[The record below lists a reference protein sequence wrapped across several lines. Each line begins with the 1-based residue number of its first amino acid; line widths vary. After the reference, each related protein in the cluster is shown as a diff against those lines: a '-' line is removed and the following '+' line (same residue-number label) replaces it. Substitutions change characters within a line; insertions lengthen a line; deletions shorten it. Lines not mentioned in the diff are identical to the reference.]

1 MSQNRPHSAEHRE
14 AVRLAWLSRHIPLGS
29 ILIGGFVATAIA
41 SAVLTILAQGPS
53 NPLVALGVV

>member
-1 MSQNRPHSAEHRE
+1 MSHSRRQHAAEHKE

-29 ILIGGFVATAIA
+29 LLIGSFIAVIFA

-53 NPLVALGVV
+53 NPIP

>member
-1 MSQNRPHSAEHRE
+1 MSQNRPHSTEHRE

-53 NPLVALGVV
+53 NPIP